1 MYIRILN
8 PLEIRK
14 EKEELKFKSQEST
27 NCQNHSDVIVSGVT
41 IASPDSDVTIREREA
56 NRPVA
61 RKRYARKHSFPSK
74 LGFSKSSFRLCSQT
88 FVLITLILSMIISV
102 VGGLFNVK
110 LPEQKST
117 VGTSSE
123 PLSCYRFCSLS
134 ILFILREFLATI
146 IIINGELCFCNNKEM
161 ILNNNKQLIR
171 CVKILRDY
179 GKR

>member
-14 EKEELKFKSQEST
+14 EKEELKFKSLEST

-41 IASPDSDVTIREREA
+41 IASPDSGVTIREREA

-61 RKRYARKHSFPSK
+61 GKRYAQKRLFMPK
-74 LGFSKSSFRLCSQT
+74 LGFSKSLFRLCSQT
-88 FVLITLILSMIISV
+88 FILITLILSMIISV

-110 LPEQKST
+110 LPERKST

-123 PLSCYRFCSLS
+123 LLSCYRFRSS
-134 ILFILREFLATI
+134 STLFILREFLANI
-146 IIINGELCFCNNKEM
+146 ISINGELCFCKNKEM
-161 ILNNNKQLIR
+161 ILNDNKQL
-171 CVKILRDY
+171 KDA
-179 GKR
+179 